1 MKKTNRPA
9 PPPVR
14 TATGKIIAPPPGS
27 VPPPGLSADP
37 RTYTLLRVNELGKDG
52 VLHCT
57 VLTMWAK
64 PLDPTRAAGYRCMK
78 LGTVEGPLSVRLV
91 SRDGALQK
99 AAGQVTVR
107 ATEAGFN
114 VPSEARDA
122 FEFKDGLYR
131 STRPLANVA
140 CVVVSLAGGEGKQFP
155 IPILGS
161 ETVNLPFETSLQ
173 AAQAAEFVRAALA
186 TAARVADARKAQEIC
201 SEATAKLID
210 KQKNSDALARAKGGY
225 QNADQVGKNIA
236 DELAQLKE
244 QVSLSPDGPKLVSAI
259 ERNLL
264 ALNEFNRKLGEHI
277 KKLEDVVRRE
287 NDPTVAA
294 RQVQGEALAA
304 RITLLLGRGDVD
316 EAINAYDQLV
326 TLDPENAE
334 VKAQRDKLKAEWKP
348 KNAAHAKARDY
359 LLKTWPGI
367 ATIPDFRDSLPQI
380 GSAVEE
386 CMKNGDRFTMRKL
399 LSIFTGSIVKLKE
412 LTESL
417 DQNSDSDRKLA
428 ADATRVGE
436 AMAALETRIR
446 EFVEGKK

>member
-1 MKKTNRPA
+1 M
-9 PPPVR
+9 PV
-14 TATGKIIAPPPGS
+14 
-27 VPPPGLSADP
+27 
-37 RTYTLLRVNELGKDG
+37 
-52 VLHCT
+52 
-57 VLTMWAK
+57 
-64 PLDPTRAAGYRCMK
+64 
-78 LGTVEGPLSVRLV
+78 
-91 SRDGALQK
+91 
-99 AAGQVTVR
+99 
-107 ATEAGFN
+107 
-114 VPSEARDA
+114 
-122 FEFKDGLYR
+122 
-131 STRPLANVA
+131 
-140 CVVVSLAGGEGKQFP
+140 
-155 IPILGS
+155 LGS
-161 ETVNLPFETSLQ
+161 EPVNLPFETSPKRRRRPSSC
-173 AAQAAEFVRAALA
+173 RAALA
-186 TAARVADARKAQEIC
+186 TAARVADARNAQAIC
-201 SEATAKLID
+201 FEATAKLID
-210 KQKNSDALARAKGGY
+210 KQKNSEALARAKGGY
-225 QNADQVGKNIA
+225 QDADQVGKNIA
-236 DELAQLKE
+236 DELAQLKGAG
-244 QVSLSPDGPKLVSAI
+244 QSFAGWAQTG
-259 ERNLL
+259 ERHRAELL

-316 EAINAYDQLV
+316 EAINAYDQ
-326 TLDPENAE
+326 TRHARSENAE

-436 AMAALETRIR
+436 AMAALESAQSASLWRG
-446 EFVEGKK
+446 EK